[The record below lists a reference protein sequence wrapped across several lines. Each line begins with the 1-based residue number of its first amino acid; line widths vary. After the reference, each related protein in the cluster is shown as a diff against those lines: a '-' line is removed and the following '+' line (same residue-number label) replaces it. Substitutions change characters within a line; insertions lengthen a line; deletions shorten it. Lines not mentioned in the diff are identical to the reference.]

1 LRKVIDSP
9 LPVTISEKSPMKNSE
24 LIRQCRACYEQ
35 FNASTMTL
43 DTHIDTFLENQKI
56 DDEFEAVFVKQVV
69 YGLNRYKKMLKVALS
84 ALYFNES
91 GRLLREDNNTYL
103 IFAYLMFIRMDDL
116 GYGTPTI
123 LNALFVLLTFFQ

>member
-1 LRKVIDSP
+1 
-9 LPVTISEKSPMKNSE
+9 
-24 LIRQCRACYEQ
+24 
-35 FNASTMTL
+35 MTL